1 MAARSGGEGGFPLHA
16 FRPKEERL
24 RSPPG
29 PRATFSP
36 RETPSRLRPE
46 RSPECWRR
54 AIADTTPSRRRVLLQ
69 ASSLPLAATGL
80 SAVATAIPA
89 TAAQTRTLTLVTAW
103 PPNFPG
109 LGTTA
114 ARFAERVERMSGGA
128 LHLRLLA
135 AGELVPAFEAY
146 DAVEGGTAD
155 LYHGAA
161 YYWQGKHPAYAFF
174 TSVPFGPTAIEFQA
188 WLTYGGG
195 QQLWD
200 EVGRQFGLK
209 HLAVGD
215 TGVQMSGWYRQ
226 PIESL
231 EDLRG
236 LRIRFPGFAGR
247 VLQQFGAV
255 VVNLAGSEVVPA
267 LATGALDG
275 SDWVAPWPDRAMG
288 LHRVAPHY
296 HYPGWQEPSGLLD
309 LGISLRVW
317 ESLSEVERSILENA
331 AQAET
336 LATLAEYEI
345 RNAEALEALMAEG
358 EVSIHAW
365 PEEMLDGF
373 AEKAREVLAETAEA
387 DPLAGRVYASL
398 QDFLRRAHPWS
409 RVADTALL
417 RARDRRTAF

>member
-1 MAARSGGEGGFPLHA
+1 MTL
-16 FRPKEERL
+16 
-24 RSPPG
+24 
-29 PRATFSP
+29 
-36 RETPSRLRPE
+36 
-46 RSPECWRR
+46 
-54 AIADTTPSRRRVLLQ
+54 SRRRALQQ
-69 ASSLPLAATGL
+69 ASSLPLTAAAL
-80 SAVATAIPA
+80 SASAAPA
-89 TAAQTRTLTLVTAW
+89 LAQEPRTLTLVTAW

-114 ARFAERVERMSGGA
+114 ARFAERVETMSGGS
-128 LHLRLLA
+128 LRLRLLA

-174 TSVPFGPTAIEFQA
+174 TSVPFGPTAMEFQA
-188 WLTYGGG
+188 WLAYGGG
-195 QQLWD
+195 QALWD
-200 EVGRQFGLK
+200 EVGARFGIK

-215 TGVQMSGWYRQ
+215 TGVQMSGWYRR

-275 SDWVAPWPDRAMG
+275 SDWIAPWPDRAMG

-296 HYPGWQEPSGLLD
+296 YHPGWQEPSGLLD

-317 ESLSEVERSILENA
+317 ESLSAGQRSILENA

-345 RNAEALEALMAEG
+345 RNAEALEALLSEG
-358 EVSIHAW
+358 EVEIHAW

-373 AEKAREVLAETAEA
+373 AEKAREVLAETAAA

-409 RVADTALL
+409 RLADAALL
-417 RARDRRTAF
+417 RARDRRPAF

>member
-1 MAARSGGEGGFPLHA
+1 MTL
-16 FRPKEERL
+16 
-24 RSPPG
+24 
-29 PRATFSP
+29 
-36 RETPSRLRPE
+36 
-46 RSPECWRR
+46 
-54 AIADTTPSRRRVLLQ
+54 SRRRALLQ
-69 ASSLPLAATGL
+69 ASRLPLAA
-80 SAVATAIPA
+80 SALAGAALAAPVAAPI
-89 TAAQTRTLTLVTAW
+89 AARAAETRTLTLVTAW

-114 ARFAERVERMSGGA
+114 ARFAERVETMSSGS
-128 LHLRLLA
+128 LRLRLLA
-135 AGELVPAFEAY
+135 AGELVPPFEIY

-188 WLTYGGG
+188 WLAYGGG

-215 TGVQMSGWYRQ
+215 TGVQMSGWYRR

-231 EDLRG
+231 DDLRG
-236 LRIRFPGFAGR
+236 LRIRFPGFAGQ
-247 VLQQFGAV
+247 VLQRLGAV
-255 VVNLAGSEVVPA
+255 VVNLAATEVVPA

-296 HYPGWQEPSGLLD
+296 YHPGWQEPSGLLD

-317 ESLSEVERSILENA
+317 ESLSEGERSILENA

-336 LATLAEYEI
+336 LATLAEYQI
-345 RNAEALEALMAEG
+345 RNAEALEALLAEG
-358 EVSIHAW
+358 EISIHAW

-373 AEKAREVLAETAEA
+373 SEVARDVLAETAAA

-398 QDFLRRAHPWS
+398 RDFLRRSHPWS

-417 RARDRRTAF
+417 GARDRRTAF